1 MTLVYLFNSSLLYLC
16 ATFNRLSRFT
26 AYIMDIPN
34 RSSAFITSHS
44 ATIQLSANIGIAIIN
59 SGSAHIQSTHNIGII
74 FRQQFT
80 ATKCHSRHKGSLPYV
95 KSTASSGNTRNIGR
109 TLAAN

>member
-1 MTLVYLFNSSLLYLC
+1 MGAKYDYFKIIL
-16 ATFNRLSRFT
+16 ATVIFGYNRLSRFT

-59 SGSAHIQSTHNIGII
+59 SGSANIQPTHNIGII
-74 FRQQFT
+74 WGQQFT
-80 ATKCHSRHKGSLPYV
+80 ATKCHSRHKGSLPHV
-95 KSTASSGNTRNIGR
+95 KSTASSGNT
-109 TLAAN
+109 

>member
-1 MTLVYLFNSSLLYLC
+1 MG
-16 ATFNRLSRFT
+16 
-26 AYIMDIPN
+26 IPN

-59 SGSAHIQSTHNIGII
+59 SGSAHIQPTHNIGII
-74 FRQQFT
+74 LGQQFT
-80 ATKCHSRHKGSLPYV
+80 ATKCHSQHKSSLPYE

-109 TLAAN
+109 TSVTNWTATIRNSLYIGSFAPAPIVHIPGI